1 MKNLI
6 IIIGTI
12 MLGVFIFNMMVGED
26 DSSLKSISKKAMEHT
41 LEIYND
47 EEDVS

>member
-12 MLGVFIFNMMVGED
+12 MLGVFVFNMMVGD
-26 DSSLKSISKKAMEHT
+26 DEGSLKNISKKTMEHT
-41 LEIYND
+41 LYVYSG
-47 EEDVS
+47 EEDL

>member
-12 MLGVFIFNMMVGED
+12 MLGVFIFNMMVGDQEG
-26 DSSLKSISKKAMEHT
+26 SLKS
-41 LEIYND
+41 
-47 EEDVS
+47 VSRTVMLQTVQYYENAGG

>member
-12 MLGVFIFNMMVGED
+12 MLGTFIFNMMVGNGED
-26 DSSLKSISKKAMEHT
+26 SLK
-41 LEIYND
+41 N
-47 EEDVS
+47 VSRKLMIKNIEMYSDGRE